1 MREIKEE
8 KKIVISPPPKKKK
21 ENEKPGDDVCTT
33 LNPKQLHR
41 AKLRIL

>member
-1 MREIKEE
+1 MREM
-8 KKIVISPPPKKKK
+8 KKKKKKVISPPPKKKK
-21 ENEKPGDDVCTT
+21 ENEKLGDDVCTT